1 MKKMLLTLSFLL
13 EVIQIVTTNSEKFPI
28 DYNKKEWI
36 VRENN
41 V

>member
-13 EVIQIVTTNSEKFPI
+13 EVTQIVTCNSEIFPI